1 MLWVRSR
8 DESVFAENL
17 MIWHP
22 RFWRHQ
28 TTTALGNGFYNSANP
43 FEDLEKSGPVGNVF
57 RQNFG
62 ELVISERHFDSVK
75 PEYSNIRCRIVDL
88 SNHTSP

>member
-57 RQNFG
+57 RQKFG
-62 ELVISERHFDSVK
+62 ELVIWWFGGHRTNEGHNDIDK
-75 PEYSNIRCRIVDL
+75 IKII
-88 SNHTSP
+88 

>member
-1 MLWVRSR
+1 MGRGREGRTWSR

-57 RQNFG
+57 RQKFG
-62 ELVISERHFDSVK
+62 ELVIWWFGGHRTNEGHNDIDK
-75 PEYSNIRCRIVDL
+75 IKII
-88 SNHTSP
+88 